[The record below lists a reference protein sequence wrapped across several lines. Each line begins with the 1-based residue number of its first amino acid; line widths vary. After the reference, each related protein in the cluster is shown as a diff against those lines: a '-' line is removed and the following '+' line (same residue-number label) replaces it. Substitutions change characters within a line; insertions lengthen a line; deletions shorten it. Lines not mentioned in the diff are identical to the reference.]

1 MMKVL
6 LGLLGIMLIATFTP
20 AVAEAAGDWQFA
32 VTPYLWAAGIDGT
45 ATVGSHETDVDKT
58 FDEIIDD
65 LEFAFM
71 INLQARTGR
80 FGLYTDVTFLGLGD
94 NAEVTNAAG
103 VPVLGVETSIDSW
116 IVDFGASWAAAR
128 WGEAAQGKGGV
139 FDLFLGGRY
148 WNVDTE
154 LKAENL
160 VFAGERTIGNTMAWV
175 DPVVGARFS
184 ADLTR
189 KLTLLGRADVGGFDL
204 GNASKLTWSASAFLG
219 WHFSPLISAYVG
231 YKHLAIEREDDKAN
245 SLDLALSGPVLGVA
259 FTF

>member
-1 MMKVL
+1 MTSL
-6 LGLLGIMLIATFTP
+6 LAITLMAAFAPALAT
-20 AVAEAAGDWQFA
+20 AGDDWQFA
-32 VTPYLWAAGIDGT
+32 VTPYLWGAGINGT
-45 ATVGSHETDVDKT
+45 ATVALHEADVDKT
-58 FDEIIDD
+58 FDEILDD

-80 FGLYTDVTFLGLGD
+80 FGLYTDVAFLGLGD

-103 VPVLGVETSIDSW
+103 VPVLGIETSIDSW

-139 FDLFLGGRY
+139 FDLFFGGRF
-148 WNVDTE
+148 WSVDTE
-154 LKAENL
+154 LKAEIPS
-160 VFAGERTIGNTMAWV
+160 FAGELKVGETVAWV
-175 DPVVGARFS
+175 DPVVGARIS

-189 KLTLLGRADVGGFDL
+189 KLTLVGRADIGGFDL

-219 WHFSPLISAYVG
+219 WHFTPLFSAYVG
-231 YKHLAIEREDDKAN
+231 YKHLVIEREDDKAN
-245 SLDLALSGPVLGVA
+245 SLDLAFSGPALGVA